1 MKRILL
7 SLFAVLI
14 SIAASAQYASVPHG
28 ELEAALYGT
37 YATTA
42 AGALMMLA
50 GIPTASVYQ
59 HRIKKMS
66 KDYNALGQKQEPVVS
81 FRPASSGLGVA
92 MVF

>member
-1 MKRILL
+1 MSLISGLRHILL
-7 SLFAVLI
+7 HLTRT
-14 SIAASAQYASVPHG
+14 
-28 ELEAALYGT
+28 YG
-37 YATTA
+37 ATL
-42 AGALMMLA
+42 AGALIMLA

-66 KDYNALGQKQEPVVS
+66 KEYNALGQKQEPVVS